1 MYIIHFVWYI
11 REPTRIY
18 SGHVS
23 AGLGAES
30 EMPTTTYLGR
40 YLGTCNCSLVSPTS

>member
-1 MYIIHFVWYI
+1 MYIIHFVCHVWYI

-30 EMPTTTYLGR
+30 EMPTTT
-40 YLGTCNCSLVSPTS
+40 